1 MSTPAPLHQT
11 GLVERVA
18 AVFAQAGPED
28 QFIFRKPLAD
38 DLRAGPHC
46 SNDLDGH
53 MDFVVERQA
62 AEQAD
67 SGRKGRCNGCHL
79 RVLSRSFRLSAL
91 GGGNVAKCH
100 PQMQNS
106 S

>member
-18 AVFAQAGPED
+18 AVFALAGAGD

-53 MDFVVERQA
+53 MDFVVDRQA

-67 SGRKGRCNGCHL
+67 GRRKGRGVGSHL
-79 RVLSRSFRLSAL
+79 GVFSRS
-91 GGGNVAKCH
+91 
-100 PQMQNS
+100 S
-106 S
+106 SFGSLRGVKVSN